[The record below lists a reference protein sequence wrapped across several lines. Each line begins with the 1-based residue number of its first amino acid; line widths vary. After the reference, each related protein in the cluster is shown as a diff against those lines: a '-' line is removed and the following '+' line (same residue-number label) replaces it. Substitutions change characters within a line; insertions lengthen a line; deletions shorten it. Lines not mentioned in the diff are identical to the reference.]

1 MFLGLVINTHTSA
14 EVKKKKKK
22 ASFHRDILSNLN
34 AKLVKYCS
42 VCVVVWFFHFFLFF
56 FLNLATYNTP
66 FSSESHSLE
75 QMEEGYILPQ
85 VGRYLGKQ
93 LAFLKHAVLYKIL

>member
-1 MFLGLVINTHTSA
+1 MINRLKYRSVSVVSLVS
-14 EVKKKKKK
+14 
-22 ASFHRDILSNLN
+22 SF
-34 AKLVKYCS
+34 
-42 VCVVVWFFHFFLFF
+42 FFFFPFFF
-56 FLNLATYNTP
+56 FLILATYNTP

>member
-1 MFLGLVINTHTSA
+1 MW
-14 EVKKKKKK
+14 
-22 ASFHRDILSNLN
+22 
-34 AKLVKYCS
+34 
-42 VCVVVWFFHFFLFF
+42 WFWIFPFFLFLFSF
-56 FLNLATYNTP
+56 FLPLNLATYNTP

-85 VGRYLGKQ
+85 VGMYLGKE